1 MLAYSAR
8 QLFIPV
14 HIKES
19 KTLTIGCTPLWWSL
33 SVSVVVCSVQPR
45 TTDFIQSLDLAPS
58 DPDSQIICSILD
70 GPITRGAWYAR
81 LSPELSQI

>member
-14 HIKES
+14 HIKEN
-19 KTLTIGCTPLWWSL
+19 KTLTIGCTPLL